1 MPTLVLFLF
10 RFARL
15 LFGGHAAVAV
25 ENAALRLQLAAF
37 QRKRRRPLLTSLDR
51 LFWVGLSLL
60 WKRWRSPLI
69 YVRADTV
76 VRWQRERFRKFW
88 ARLSKR
94 NQGRRGRPVTAGE
107 VRRLID
113 GMAAANPLWRA
124 PRIHGEL
131 KMLGIEI
138 PERTVSRL
146 LRKLP
151 RRPGQTWKTFLHNH
165 VGQMVSMDFFTV
177 PTITMKVLFVFIV
190 LEHRRREVL
199 HFNVTEHP
207 SAAWTSQQIVEAL
220 ANQNPPRYLLRD
232 RDRIYGN
239 EVRLRTASLQ
249 MEEVLTAPR
258 SPWQNPYAE
267 RLIGSIRRDC
277 LDHFVI
283 LNARHL
289 KRTLSSYFA
298 YYNGSRTHL
307 GLDKQCPHA
316 RQVSSVGRIAKIPH
330 LGGLHHRYERI
341 AA

>member
-1 MPTLVLFLF
+1 MATFLLLLF

-15 LFGGHAAVAV
+15 LFSGHAAVAV

-37 QRKRRRPLLTSLDR
+37 QRKRKRPVLTSLDR

-60 WKRWRSPLI
+60 WNGWRAPLV
-69 YVRADTV
+69 YVQPDTV
-76 VRWQRERFRKFW
+76 VRWQRQRFRRFW
-88 ARLSKR
+88 ARLSKV
-94 NQGRRGRPVTAGE
+94 NQRRRGRPVAAVE
-107 VRRLID
+107 LRRLIEQ
-113 GMAAANPLWRA
+113 MAAANPLWRA

-138 PERTVSRL
+138 SERTVSRI

-151 RRPGQTWKTFLHNH
+151 RPPSQTWKTFLHNH
-165 VGQMVSMDFFTV
+165 VGQMVSIDFFTV

-207 SAAWTSQQIVEAL
+207 TAAWTSQQIVEAFGDHE
-220 ANQNPPRYLLRD
+220 APRYLIRD
-232 RDRIYGN
+232 RDGVYGN
-239 EVRLRTASLQ
+239 DVRLRIASLQ
-249 MEEVLTAPR
+249 IEEVLTAPQ

-277 LDHFVI
+277 LNHFVI

-289 KRTLSSYFA
+289 KRTLASYFA
-298 YYNGSRTHL
+298 YYHGSRTHL
-307 GLDKQCPHA
+307 GLDKAMPTSPAGFEGGTDCRAPAA
-316 RQVSSVGRIAKIPH
+316 RGSASP
-330 LGGLHHRYERI
+330 L
-341 AA
+341 